1 MRLWRDARY
10 CRAALTL
17 FGRAAPGH
25 AAAIFDRDRLS
36 DGAGARGGKFLVQA
50 SGLRASVLGG
60 IAAALACLL
69 AGCASVYNLPGNAPL
84 GAALADNT
92 IGREIPGYED
102 DVLLGLSFSGGGTRA
117 AAFSFGVLGELD
129 RSRAGSSHARSLL
142 DRVDFV
148 SGVSGGSITA
158 AYFGLKRRAAL
169 DDFRERFLLRNAEE
183 GLNTQLSLG
192 NIGRALGGGV
202 NDSQLT
208 NWLDRNLFD
217 GARFEMLREDRR
229 PRVWINASDIYN
241 RTPFVF
247 GKTAFDA
254 LCSDIRPYRIAE
266 AVSASAAV
274 PLAFAPIVLETY
286 PGGCAA
292 PLPAWLERARSD
304 PDAQPLL
311 KSFAE
316 ANARYRDGSMRY
328 VKLLDGGLVDN
339 FGLSGFSIAM
349 LAAQRPFEPMTER
362 QAVKVR
368 RMFFLVVDAGR
379 GISGNFAQTIEG
391 PNGAELVSAAAD
403 TAIDASV
410 RSSYAA
416 FTALANEWSGKVKR
430 WRCGLSAAERARLG
444 AGPNWRCGDLSFAI
458 DRISFDQLGPA
469 RAGILNAIQT
479 RFALP
484 PEQVDLLIESG
495 AEALRQS
502 KSYQAFRRGL

>member
-1 MRLWRDARY
+1 MRAWASFVLAI
-10 CRAALTL
+10 AL
-17 FGRAAPGH
+17 
-25 AAAIFDRDRLS
+25 AAILT
-36 DGAGARGGKFLVQA
+36 
-50 SGLRASVLGG
+50 
-60 IAAALACLL
+60 
-69 AGCASVYNLPGNAPL
+69 GCASVYNLPGNVPL
-84 GAALADNT
+84 GAALADNNV
-92 IGREIPGYED
+92 GREIPGYDD
-102 DVLLGLSFSGGGTRA
+102 DVLLALSFSGGGTRA
-117 AAFSFGVLGELD
+117 AAFSFGVLTELD
-129 RSRAGSSHARSLL
+129 RARAGSSQAKSLL

-148 SGVSGGSITA
+148 SGVSGGSVTA
-158 AYFGLKRRAAL
+158 AYFGLKKRAAL

-183 GLNTQLSLG
+183 SLNTQVSLG

-202 NDSQLT
+202 NDSQFT
-208 NWLDRNLFD
+208 SWLDRNLFD
-217 GARFEMLREDRR
+217 GARFDSFREDRR

-254 LCSDIRPYRIAE
+254 LCSDIRSYRVAE
-266 AVSASAAV
+266 AVAASAAV

-292 PLPAWLERARSD
+292 PLPAWLERARRD

-339 FGLSGFSIAM
+339 FGLSGFSIGL

-368 RMFFLVVDAGR
+368 RMMFLVVDAGR
-379 GISGNFAQTIEG
+379 GISGDFAQRIEG
-391 PNGAELVSAAAD
+391 PSGVELVSAAAD

-416 FTALANEWSGKVKR
+416 FSALASDWSGKVKR
-430 WRCGLSAAERARLG
+430 WRCGLSTADRSRLG
-444 AGPNWRCGDLSFAI
+444 AGKNWRCDDVSFFI
-458 DRISFDQLGPA
+458 DRVSFDQLGPA
-469 RAGILNAIQT
+469 RAGILNAIPT
-479 RFALP
+479 RFNLP
-484 PEQVDLLIESG
+484 AEQVDLLIESG
-495 AEALRQS
+495 GDALRQNR
-502 KSYQAFRRGL
+502 SYQAFRRGL